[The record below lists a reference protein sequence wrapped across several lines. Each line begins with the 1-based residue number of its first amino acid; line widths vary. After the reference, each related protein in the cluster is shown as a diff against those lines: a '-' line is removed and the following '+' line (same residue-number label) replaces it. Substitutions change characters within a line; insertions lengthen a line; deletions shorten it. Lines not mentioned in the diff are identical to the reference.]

1 LFERPLLLV
10 SSARNRQSR
19 VSYLNSLNM
28 ATRTIIPRKVEYA
41 KRLNHYLD
49 NYEQAITIGVNNV
62 GSKALAV
69 QRKRLRKRDIHIL
82 MGKNTIIRKVL
93 NVRASRLEEEGKMKQ
108 MQNVL
113 NMLEMVEGN
122 IGFVFLPKNESIAGL
137 RTELTSEKVQTAA
150 KAGVEAPDTVIV
162 PAGPTG
168 QDPSQTSFFQA
179 LDIPTKINR
188 GQVEIVSDV
197 KLITQGEK
205 VGRSAAELL
214 VMLNIKPFYY
224 GITVNHVYD
233 KGDVYPADVLDI
245 SPADVAAAFSS
256 GVREV
261 AALCLALNYPTAAS
275 VPHSIL
281 DAYKNMLAVGLGCG
295 SYSWENLD
303 KVKAILADPSAFM
316 SAAPSGGAAPADGG
330 AAPAAAEPEEPEEE
344 ESSVAAGGMFGGS
357 SSSDDSDSDED
368 SS

>member
-1 LFERPLLLV
+1 M
-10 SSARNRQSR
+10 SR
-19 VSYLNSLNM
+19 IV
-28 ATRTIIPRKVEYA
+28 PQRKVEYA
-41 KRLNHYLD
+41 QRLNHYLD
-49 NYEQAITIGVNNV
+49 NYQQAITIGVDNV
-62 GSKALAV
+62 GSKALAL
-69 QRKRLRKRDIHIL
+69 QRKKLRARDVHIL

-93 NVRASRLEEEGKMKQ
+93 TLRAERLESEGKAKQCENTMKI
-108 MQNVL
+108 
-113 NMLEMVEGN
+113 LEMVQGN
-122 IGFVFLPKNESIAGL
+122 IGFVFIPKSESIGAL
-137 RTELTSEKVQTAA
+137 RDELTSEKVQTAA
-150 KAGVEAPDTVIV
+150 KAGIEAPSSVVV

-224 GITVNHVYD
+224 GITVRHVYD
-233 KGDVYPADVLDI
+233 KGEVYPADVLDI
-245 SPADVAAAFSS
+245 SPSDVAAAFNA

-275 VPHSIL
+275 VPHSIM
-281 DAYKNMLAVGLGCG
+281 DAYKNMLAIGLATKN
-295 SYSWENLD
+295 YKWENLE
-303 KVKAILADPSAFM
+303 KVEKILADPSAFM
-316 SAAPSGGAAPADGG
+316 SASSGPAATGGDAGGAAD
-330 AAPAAAEPEEPEEE
+330 AAPEPEEE
-344 ESSVAAGGMFGGS
+344 EEEESSAAAGGMFGGS
-357 SSSDDSDSDED
+357 SSSDDDSDSDED

>member
-1 LFERPLLLV
+1 MAFERVVPK
-10 SSARNRQSR
+10 
-19 VSYLNSLNM
+19 
-28 ATRTIIPRKVEYA
+28 RKREYA
-41 KRLNHYLD
+41 ERLNYYLD

-62 GSKALAV
+62 GSKTLAQ
-69 QRKRLRKRDIHIL
+69 QRKRLRPRNIHVL

-93 NVRASRLEEEGKMKQ
+93 NLRASKFEEEGQLKQ
-108 MQNVL
+108 MKNTL
-113 NMLEMVEGN
+113 NMIEMVEGN
-122 IGFVFLPKNESIAGL
+122 VGFVFLPKHESIAAL
-137 RTELTSEKVQTAA
+137 RDELTSEKVQTAA
-150 KAGVEAPDTVIV
+150 KAGVAAPTSVIV

-197 KLITQGEK
+197 KLITEGEK

-233 KGDVYPADVLDI
+233 KGEVYPADVLDI
-245 SPADVAAAFSS
+245 SPSDVASAFNN

-275 VPHSIL
+275 VPHSIM
-281 DAYKNMLAVGLGCG
+281 DAYKNMLALGLGCG
-295 SYSWENLD
+295 SYTWENLE
-303 KVKAILADPSAFM
+303 KVKTILADPSAFM
-316 SAAPSGGAAPADGG
+316 SAAAPSGGAAPAGG
-330 AAPAAAEPEEPEEE
+330 DAAAAAPEPEEPEEE

-357 SSSDDSDSDED
+357 SSSDDDSDSED